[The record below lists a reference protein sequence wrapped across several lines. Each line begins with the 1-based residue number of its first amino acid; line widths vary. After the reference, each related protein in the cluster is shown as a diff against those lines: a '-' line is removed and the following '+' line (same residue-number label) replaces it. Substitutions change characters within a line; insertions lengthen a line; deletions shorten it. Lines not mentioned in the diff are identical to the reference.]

1 VTSLSFGLNFRRRA
15 GEMPK
20 THKILIIDDD
30 VELCEALKEQ
40 LSLFEEFDALA
51 SRNASEGIQIVR
63 AGLIDLVIMDIGLPD
78 IEGHEAVRILRRNG
92 FKAPVIILSGRDA
105 DADTVLGLESRAND
119 YVTKPIRF
127 GVLLARIRAQLRQHQ
142 ASEDAIFTIGAYTFR
157 PSSKLF
163 RNHNGNKVRLTDKET
178 SLLRYLCRAGQPVSR
193 ETLLQEVWGYRP
205 GLTTHTLET
214 HIHRL
219 RQKIELDAA
228 NPAILVTDSR
238 GYRLVL

>member
-1 VTSLSFGLNFRRRA
+1 LAQTFVIARK
-15 GEMPK
+15 MPK

-30 VELCEALKEQ
+30 AELCEALKEQ
-40 LSLFEEFDALA
+40 LSLFEEFDAA
-51 SRNASEGIQIVR
+51 VAQNASEGIQIVK

-78 IEGHEAVRILRRNG
+78 IEGHDAVRILRRNG
-92 FKAPVIILSGRDA
+92 FKAPVIMLSGRDA
-105 DADTVLGLESRAND
+105 DADTILGLESGAND
-119 YVTKPIRF
+119 YVTKPFRF

-142 ASEDAIFTIGAYTFR
+142 GSEDAIFTIGASTFR

-163 RNHNGNKVRLTDKET
+163 HNHSGGKVRLTDKET
-178 SLLRYLCRAGQPVSR
+178 SVLRYLCRAGQPVSR
-193 ETLLQEVWGYRP
+193 ETLLREVWGYSP

-214 HIHRL
+214 HIYRL
-219 RQKIELDAA
+219 RQKIELDVA

>member
-1 VTSLSFGLNFRRRA
+1 
-15 GEMPK
+15 MPK

-30 VELCEALKEQ
+30 AELGEALKEQ
-40 LSLFEEFDALA
+40 LSLHEEFDAVVA
-51 SRNASEGIQIVR
+51 QNAKEGIQIVR
-63 AGLIDLVIMDIGLPD
+63 AELIDLVIMDIGLPD

-92 FKAPVIILSGRDA
+92 FKGPVIILSGRDA
-105 DADTVLGLESRAND
+105 DADTILGLESGAND

-142 ASEDAIFTIGAYTFR
+142 ASEDAIFTIGAHTFR

-163 RNHNGNKVRLTDKET
+163 RNHSGNKVRLTDKET
-178 SLLRYLCRAGQPVSR
+178 SILRFLCRAEQPASR
-193 ETLLQEVWGYRP
+193 ETLLREVWGYNP

-214 HIHRL
+214 HIYRL

-228 NPAILVTDSR
+228 NPTILVTDSR